1 MFSREFP
8 KPLPSLL
15 LRSCA
20 LSCVSRYARCFGG
33 TGGTKFHGKPIR
45 LIIHCTT
52 TTTTTTPDPITPTP
66 ATGQSTLDSKLQS

>member
-1 MFSREFP
+1 MHRKSI
-8 KPLPSLL
+8 LITQNTLQ
-15 LRSCA
+15 
-20 LSCVSRYARCFGG
+20 GG

-52 TTTTTTPDPITPTP
+52 TTTTTNPDPITPTP